1 MPPLP
6 PMSPRLEATLEEKY
20 ELSQGWTFLSGTQ
33 ALVRL
38 PMAQR
43 QRDEAAGRNTAGFVS
58 GYRGSPLG
66 RYDIELWRVPE
77 LLRRHHVHFQPGV
90 NEDLAATAAWGS
102 QYVGLFPGARYDGVF
117 AIWYGKGPGVDR
129 SGDALRHANA
139 AGTGRWGGVVALAG
153 DDHAAKSSTTA
164 HQSEQAFI
172 AAAIPVLYP
181 ASVQEILDYG
191 LHGIAMSRHSG
202 CWVALKLV
210 TDVVESSSTVYVA
223 PDHPRCD
230 MPAAPAAVP
239 DGLGIRRLDMAL
251 PAEDRLLNHKLHAA
265 LAYARANAL
274 DRVVLEPPSPR
285 LGIVTAG
292 KAYADVRQA
301 LLQLGLDDAGA
312 AAAGIRI
319 LKVGMVWPL
328 DPEAV
333 TRFAEGLETVLV
345 VEEKRPLLEAQV
357 KAILY
362 DAPLAPRPRVVGKF
376 DGASEWSPSRGA
388 PVLPMAGELSPPLV
402 AAQLARLL
410 GLSCDALR
418 PGGAPL
424 APGPVRLP
432 NFCSG
437 CPHNTSTRVPAGS
450 RVLAGIGCHAIAR
463 LQDPEHTGT
472 ISHMGAEGAM
482 WVGQAPFTDEPH
494 VFTNIGD
501 GTYFHS
507 GFLAIRQAVAA
518 KVPITY
524 KLLVN
529 GFVSMTGGQPID
541 GDLTVP
547 RIVSE
552 LLAEGVERMAVVA
565 DDPKRYRRGS
575 LPAGVPVR
583 HRRDLESVQREL
595 RAFRGVSVLVYD
607 QMCAAER
614 RRQRKRGKLP
624 DPARRAFIH
633 PTVCE
638 GCGDCSAKSNCM
650 SVEPLDT
657 ELGRKR
663 RINQSSCNKDYS
675 CIEGFC
681 PSFVTVVGG
690 STVRGAARTRNGHA
704 FADLPDPEPAP
715 LGRGPYGILVTG
727 IGGTGVVTVGSILG
741 MAAHLDGRAASVLD
755 VTGLAQKYGAV
766 MSHVRVAAD
775 PGRLHA
781 SRLAAHEADL
791 VLGCDLVVTAG
802 DEALARMDRQ
812 RTRAVV
818 NTQLVPTSDFT
829 KDPDWRLDESGLEA
843 RVRAAAQAVD
853 AVPASRMAGGLMGD
867 AIALNVFMLGY
878 AWQKGWVPLSRA
890 ALDRAIE
897 LNGVAVGFNQECFL
911 WGRRAAHD
919 GAAVARL
926 LEAAQGEPE
935 PPRLERLEDVVAHRS
950 ALLAEYQD
958 ARYAGR
964 YRALVERVA
973 RRERDVGGG
982 EAVALA
988 VARHYFKLLAH
999 KDEFEV
1005 ARLYAAPE
1013 FRRELDRA
1021 FEGDYRLRFHL
1032 GAGPFAKRDRA
1043 TGEPRKR
1050 EVGGWVMPL
1059 FGVLARL
1066 RRLRGTWLDPFRRS
1080 PERRLAARLVAEYEA
1095 DVEALLG
1102 GLDRSRLELAAELA
1116 SWPERVRGYAHVRDA
1131 SAQVVAGERAELW
1144 RRWDGPAGPRRPA
1157 GSQPAAPAAAAS
1169 EPAGPAP
1176 GAPAPRAPATTA

>member
-1 MPPLP
+1 MPPP
-6 PMSPRLEATLEEKY
+6 ATSPRLEVTLDEKY
-20 ELSQGWTFLSGTQ
+20 TLRRGWTFLSGTQ

-38 PMAQR
+38 PLDQR
-43 QRDEAAGRNTAGFVS
+43 ARDEAVGRNTAGFIS

-77 LLRRHHVHFQPGV
+77 LLQRHHIRFQPGV

-172 AAAIPVLYP
+172 AAGIPVLYP

-202 CWVALKLV
+202 CWTALKLV
-210 TDVVESSSTVYVA
+210 TDVVESSATVQVD
-223 PDHPRCD
+223 PDHPRC
-230 MPAAPAAVP
+230 APPP
-239 DGLGIRRLDMAL
+239 DPPGLPEGLGIRRLDMAL
-251 PAEDRLLNHKLHAA
+251 PAEDRLLNHKLYAA

-274 DRVVLEPPSPR
+274 DRLVVDAPAPR

-301 LLQLGLDDAGA
+301 LLRLGLDEAGA
-312 AAAGIRI
+312 RRAGIRL
-319 LKVGMVWPL
+319 LKVALVWPL
-328 DPEAV
+328 DPEV
-333 TRFAEGLETVLV
+333 TIRFARGLETVLV
-345 VEEKRPLLEAQV
+345 VEEKRPLLESQV

-362 DAPLAPRPRVVGKF
+362 DAPLERRPRVVGKF
-376 DGASEWSPSRGA
+376 DGASEWSPWRGA
-388 PVLPMAGELSPPLV
+388 AVLPMAGELSPPLV

-410 GLSCDALR
+410 GLPLDA
-418 PGGAPL
+418 PGPAAAP
-424 APGPVRLP
+424 ARAGPVRLP

-437 CPHNTSTRVPAGS
+437 CPHNISTRVPAGS

-463 LQDPEHTGT
+463 IQDPEHTGT
-472 ISHMGAEGAM
+472 ISHMGAEGTM

-494 VFTNIGD
+494 VFANIGD

-507 GFLAIRQAVAA
+507 GILAIRQAVAA

-541 GDLTVP
+541 GDLPVP
-547 RIVSE
+547 RMVSE
-552 LLAEGVERMAVVA
+552 LLAEGVGRIAVVA
-565 DDPKRYRRGS
+565 DDAGRYRRGD

-583 HRRDLESVQREL
+583 HRRDLEAVQREL
-595 RAFRGVSVLVYD
+595 RAFPGVSVLLYD

-614 RRQRKRGKLP
+614 RRRRKRGALQ
-624 DPARRAFIH
+624 DPPRRVFIH
-633 PTVCE
+633 PAVCE
-638 GCGDCSAKSNCM
+638 GCGDCNARSSCM
-650 SVEPLDT
+650 SVEPLET

-675 CIEGFC
+675 CVEGFC
-681 PSFVTVVGG
+681 PSFVTVLGG
-690 STVRGAARTRNGHA
+690 SPVRGAVRAREGHA
-704 FADLPDPEPAP
+704 FADPPEPEQPA
-715 LGRGPYGILVTG
+715 LGGSAYGILVTG
-727 IGGTGVVTVGSILG
+727 IGGTGVVTVGAILG

-755 VTGLAQKYGAV
+755 VTGLAQKYGTV
-766 MSHVRVAAD
+766 MSHVRLAAD
-775 PGRLHA
+775 PSLLHSA
-781 SRLAAHEADL
+781 RLAAHEASL

-802 DEALARMDRQ
+802 DEALGRMHRA
-812 RTRAVV
+812 RTRALV
-818 NTQLVPTSDFT
+818 NTELVPTSDFA
-829 KDPDWRLDESGLEA
+829 KDPDWKLDEAGLQD
-843 RVRAAAQAVD
+843 RVRAAALAVD
-853 AVPASRMAGGLMGD
+853 FVPASRLAGGLMGD
-867 AIALNVFMLGY
+867 TIALNVFMLGY
-878 AWQKGWVPLSRA
+878 AWQKGLVPVSRA

-897 LNGVAVGFNQECFL
+897 LNGVSVGFNRECFL

-919 GAAVARL
+919 PAAVASL
-926 LEAAQGEPE
+926 VEAARGEPE
-935 PPRLERLEDVVAHRS
+935 PALTRLEEVVAHRG
-950 ALLAEYQD
+950 AWLVGYQD
-958 ARYAGR
+958 ERYAGR

-973 RRERDVGGG
+973 RREREVGGG
-982 EAVALA
+982 EALALA

-1013 FRRELDRA
+1013 FRRQLGRA
-1021 FEGDYRLRFHL
+1021 FEGRVRLRFHL
-1032 GAGPFAKRDRA
+1032 GAGPFATRDRA
-1043 TGEPRKR
+1043 TGQPRKS
-1050 EVGGWVMPL
+1050 EVGGWVMPAFRAL
-1059 FGVLARL
+1059 AALRGV
-1066 RRLRGTWLDPFRRS
+1066 RGTWLDPFRRG
-1080 PERRLAARLVAEYEA
+1080 PERRLAARLLADYER

-1102 GLDRSRLELAAELA
+1102 DLDRSRLELAVELA
-1116 SWPERVRGYAHVRDA
+1116 SWPDRVRGYAHVREA
-1131 SAQVVAGERAELW
+1131 SASAVATERAELW
-1144 RRWDGPAGPRRPA
+1144 RRWEGLARARP
-1157 GSQPAAPAAAAS
+1157 QPAA
-1169 EPAGPAP
+1169 
-1176 GAPAPRAPATTA
+1176 APATTA